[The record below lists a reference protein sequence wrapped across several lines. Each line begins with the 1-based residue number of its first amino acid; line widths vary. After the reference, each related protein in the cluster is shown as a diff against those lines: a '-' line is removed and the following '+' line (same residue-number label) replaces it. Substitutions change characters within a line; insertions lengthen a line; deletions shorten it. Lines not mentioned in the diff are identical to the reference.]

1 MIRIKCTDKKF
12 KKHILDKYY
21 IFCAQFVR
29 KALDICKV
37 WCYNYHILGGI
48 AMLTR
53 FEVANYKGFKEPM
66 VWDLSTTRDYS
77 YSKELVKSKTAK
89 NSIVFGKNASGKSS
103 LCAAVVDITTHLLD
117 AEKDSTPPHMLTYIG
132 NDTPVMT
139 FRYDF
144 LFGNK
149 KVTYV
154 YAKTNKREMVIEELY
169 VNEKK
174 VLRHDFINEEE
185 NFINIA
191 GAKNLRTKGLPNKL
205 SVVKYIYNNTI
216 LDENSII
223 NQLMDFI
230 SGMLYF
236 RSLREANQYI
246 GYKLGGEKLDD
257 IILRNNKL
265 EEFQNFIRDMELNY
279 TLVPLTL
286 SSGHTVIGAK
296 FENNSAI
303 ALNEIASSGT
313 RTLMLFFCWL
323 LEFENL
329 TFLVI
334 DEFDAYYHHNVSQ
347 KILKIINSFKD
358 MQSMVTTHNVTLLN
372 TDETRP
378 DCAFILDKSGVR
390 NLSERSK
397 KDIRKNHNIEKLY
410 REGEF
415 DS

>member
-1 MIRIKCTDKKF
+1 
-12 KKHILDKYY
+12 
-21 IFCAQFVR
+21 
-29 KALDICKV
+29 
-37 WCYNYHILGGI
+37 
-48 AMLTR
+48 MLTR
-53 FEVANYKGFKEPM
+53 FEVANYKGFKDAM
-66 VWDLSTTRDYS
+66 IWDLYTTRDYS
-77 YSKELVKSKTAK
+77 YSKELIKNKTAK

-132 NDTPVMT
+132 NDTHIMS

-144 LFGNK
+144 LFGNR

-169 VNEKK
+169 VNKKK
-174 VLRHDFINEEE
+174 VLRHDFVNEEE

-205 SVVKYIYNNTI
+205 SVIKYIYNNTI
-216 LDENSII
+216 LDENSVI
-223 NQLMDFI
+223 NHLVNFV

-257 IILRNNKL
+257 IILRNHKL
-265 EEFQNFIRDMELNY
+265 EEFQNFLQDMELNY

-296 FENNSAI
+296 FENSSAI

-334 DEFDAYYHHNVSQ
+334 DEFDTYYHHNVSQ

-372 TDETRP
+372 TDATRP